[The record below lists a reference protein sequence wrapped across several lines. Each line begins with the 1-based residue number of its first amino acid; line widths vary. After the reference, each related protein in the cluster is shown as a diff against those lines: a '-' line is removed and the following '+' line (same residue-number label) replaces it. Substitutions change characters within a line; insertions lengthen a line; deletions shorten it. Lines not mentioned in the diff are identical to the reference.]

1 MNTRWQERSGE
12 RYSLFLVFFF
22 FVSTKQT
29 VQFEFRSDRVMRA
42 TPCAMVSSLYTIHS
56 HTPLR
61 YINSK
66 VDHSNTIIIIQGKW
80 FMKQVLCYLEKE
92 RVRRPMFCHLNKWNE
107 MYFCGVYNENYIW
120 NFWSK
125 RLVMEKWLFF
135 KKKVVNSV
143 LLFLWKKD

>member
-92 RVRRPMFCHLNKWNE
+92 RVRRPMFC
-107 MYFCGVYNENYIW
+107 
-120 NFWSK
+120 FWTNGTKCIFVASIMK
-125 RLVMEKWLFF
+125 ITFEIFGQKDSLWRSDVFF
-135 KKKVVNSV
+135 LKKSSQFS
-143 LLFLWKKD
+143 LLLSLKKD